1 MSSFETPQD
10 YRIPAAQAPETDRA
24 TFVGLVYQH
33 IAAAVAAFVA
43 IEAILFITGVAGALE
58 DFFFGVGGG
67 GGRWL
72 LMLGG
77 VMVVQWFSA
86 NAAADLANPPRQYL
100 GLFGSAAAQALI
112 FAPFLSF
119 VFGREG
125 GGATVAQAAIITG
138 IGFAILTA
146 IGLFTRKD
154 LSFLRPIV
162 MWGFGLA
169 LLAIIGGV
177 IFGFGLGTWFS
188 VAMIGLSGASILF
201 QTQNVVKRYPI
212 GSHVAASIALFTS
225 LMTMFWYVLRLLMS
239 RE

>member
-1 MSSFETPQD
+1 MSSFETPQLS
-10 YRIPAAQAPETDRA
+10 RIPAAQAPETDRA
-24 TFVGLVYQH
+24 TFVALVYQH
-33 IAAAVAAFVA
+33 IAAALAAFVA
-43 IEAILFITGVAGALE
+43 IEAILFVTGIADALG
-58 DFFFGVGGG
+58 DFFLGGG
-67 GGRWL
+67 NGRWL

-77 VMVVQWFSA
+77 FMVANWFAA
-86 NAAADLANPPRQYL
+86 NASADLANPSRQYL
-100 GLFGSAAAQALI
+100 GLFATSAAQAVI
-112 FAPFLSF
+112 FAPFLSI
-119 VFGREG
+119 VFRQGG

-154 LSFLRPIV
+154 LSFLRPII

-169 LLAIIGGV
+169 LLAIVGGV

-188 VAMIGLSGASILF
+188 VAMIGLSGVSILY
-201 QTQNVVKRYPI
+201 QTQSVLRRYPI
-212 GSHVAASIALFTS
+212 GSHVAAAVALFSS